1 MLFLLASCRAKRSG
15 FLRIVSCGPS
25 RPFNPFSLLLVRQV
39 SMLASTHRLQTWDE
53 LTRSSPENQSSHSV
67 VNSTAQTDAASTLPN
82 PQSVLYHST
91 AHLLGW
97 ALESHYGDDCLLT
110 NGPATD
116 QGFFYD
122 SLLIEGGEIR
132 TKQRLDMLLH
142 KPITQLLDPAHI
154 DQDIALLMSGAA
166 GKIIHPKESDLE
178 LFTEFIEKVSTQ
190 HLAFTCIQ
198 VTRDVAARMFAYSPF
213 KLSYLSK
220 IPASETVSLYRCGDF
235 IDLCRGPH
243 VLNTKAI
250 NKVKLLHT
258 GASQWQTVSPHSLSR
273 VSGISFSSGK
283 ALREWTLQRQEAS
296 KRDHRLIGQKQSLFY
311 FSPLS
316 LGAPFFLPHGT
327 RIIQRLTDFLR
338 HEYRKYGF
346 DEIVTP
352 LVFNKSLWEKSGHW
366 KNYKEDMFAVV
377 ECCSQDHAYTTHSN
391 VLTKS
396 TADQLNDA
404 DIQALKPM
412 NCPGHCL
419 LFSSTSRSYR
429 DLPIRYA
436 EFSPLHRNEAS
447 GALTGLTRVRKFHQ
461 DDGHIFCTPSQIAQE
476 IQSTLK
482 FIDTMYT
489 KILHFPQYTLALS
502 TRPESGHVGTLTQ
515 WEAAETALKEALT
528 QFGKPWTINHG
539 DGAFYGPKI
548 DIKVRDAIGRDHQ
561 TATVQLDFQLP
572 KQFQLQ
578 YSTGKTG
585 PEDAAME
592 TPVMIHRAVL
602 GSVERM
608 LAILAEH
615 YGGKWPF
622 WMSPR
627 QAIVIPTNKTLNEY
641 AQSVKNN
648 IANPSELDGSNSC
661 SAYYHI
667 EVDDSDHLLS
677 KRVREA
683 QLLQFNYILVV
694 GDKEQET
701 GTVNVRSRTGKQLGL
716 MTVDQLRALFAKN
729 TQTFTLD

>member
-1 MLFLLASCRAKRSG
+1 
-15 FLRIVSCGPS
+15 
-25 RPFNPFSLLLVRQV
+25 
-39 SMLASTHRLQTWDE
+39 
-53 LTRSSPENQSSHSV
+53 
-67 VNSTAQTDAASTLPN
+67 
-82 PQSVLYHST
+82 QSVLYHST

-132 TKQRLDMLLH
+132 TKQ
-142 KPITQLLDPAHI
+142 Q
-154 DQDIALLMSGAA
+154 
-166 GKIIHPKESDLE
+166 
-178 LFTEFIEKVSTQ
+178 KVSTQ

-258 GASQWQTVSPHSLSR
+258 GASQWQTISPHSLSR

-366 KNYKEDMFAVV
+366 KNYKEDITV
-377 ECCSQDHAYTTHSN
+377 
-391 VLTKS
+391 
-396 TADQLNDA
+396 DQLNDA